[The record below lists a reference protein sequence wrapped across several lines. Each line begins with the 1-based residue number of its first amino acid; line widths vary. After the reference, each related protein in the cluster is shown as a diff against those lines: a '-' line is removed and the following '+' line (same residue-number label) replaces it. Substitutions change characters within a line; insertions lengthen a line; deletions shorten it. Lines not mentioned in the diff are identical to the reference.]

1 MIKRTIIMLGIAV
14 LLFGIPHMAF
24 ASNVGYLG
32 TTTTSTWVTPDAT
45 NLDDF
50 WIDVTVGGGSGQV
63 IWYGLDGEEIG
74 RSSTPGTVNAP
85 THALSFKLHSLDGSE
100 VYAIVA
106 HSTNSNDST
115 VYFSGSQGGGGDDGG
130 GDSGGTTNITNN
142 YNVNNYYE
150 VPGWSAYMDKLD
162 EILQAIPPAPNWG
175 QVANTFRY
183 SIVPAITSDMA
194 NLLGS
199 APSTGT
205 APSGHAPSAPNVG
218 VPDTPAD
225 PDELSDRGI
234 QVPTG
239 QNAAGLED
247 SSFTITDI
255 KNQAPVIEEREDES
269 GGFAILDPIDGLPSQ
284 EEFMQH
290 KPNEGTAALPAN
302 PKDPENYSPN
312 PQEQENPAP
321 ANPQE
326 GENVA
331 PNPSEG
337 DNTAPNPSQS
347 DNVAPKPSTSD
358 NVAPKPSSGD
368 NVAPKPTEGDNAAP
382 SPSEGD
388 NYAPA
393 APTEQENHS
402 PNPSSSDNVA
412 PKPGSSDNFAPT
424 PSGSDNFAPTLGG
437 SVGGFDNAPKP
448 SAWTGSAP
456 KPAAD
461 TSKAPLPNQSSGDA
475 PIPKD

>member
-32 TTTTSTWVTPDAT
+32 TTTTSNWVTPDAT
-45 NLDDF
+45 NFDDF

-175 QVANTFRY
+175 VVANTFRD
-183 SIVPAITSDMA
+183 SIVPAITSDFRDM
-194 NLLGS
+194 LGS
-199 APSTGT
+199 APSPGT
-205 APSGHAPSAPNVG
+205 VPKGNVPSPGSAPSTPNVS

-225 PDELSDRGI
+225 PPELDDRGI
-234 QVPTG
+234 TEPTG
-239 QNAAGLED
+239 QQADGLED
-247 SSFTITDI
+247 SAFTITDI
-255 KNQAPVIEEREDES
+255 KNEAPVIEERQDES
-269 GGFAILDPIDGLPSQ
+269 GGFHILNPIDGLPSQ
-284 EEFMQH
+284 EEFKQN
-290 KPNEGTAALPAN
+290 KPNEGTANLPED
-302 PKDPENYSPN
+302 PKDPDNYSPN
-312 PQEQENPAP
+312 PVEPENPAP
-321 ANPQE
+321 NKPKE
-326 GENVA
+326 E
-331 PNPSEG
+331 E
-337 DNTAPNPSQS
+337 NTAPNPSES

-368 NVAPKPTEGDNAAP
+368 NVAP

-402 PNPSSSDNVA
+402 PKPSSSDNVA
-412 PKPGSSDNFAPT
+412 PTPGGTS
-424 PSGSDNFAPTLGG
+424 
-437 SVGGFDNAPKP
+437 GGFDSFPKPSGWSGGAPKP
-448 SAWTGSAP
+448 T
-456 KPAAD
+456 AD
-461 TSKAPLPNQSSGDA
+461 NSTAPLPNQDSGDA
-475 PIPKD
+475 PIPSD